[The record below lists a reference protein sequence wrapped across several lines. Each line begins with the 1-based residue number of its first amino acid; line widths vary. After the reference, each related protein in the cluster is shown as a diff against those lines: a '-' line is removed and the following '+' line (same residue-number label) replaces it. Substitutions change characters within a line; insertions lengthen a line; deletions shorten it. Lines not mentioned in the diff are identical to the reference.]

1 MATKKQ
7 PPAKA
12 PVKKAPAKN
21 AVQKPERGSKRPEFF
36 DVSSIL
42 NSTIDDIAKRQGF
55 ESSSLETIPPMSTG
69 VLSHDLIMGGGIR
82 PAWFTMFGMEQ
93 SAKTTSALTIM
104 ASAVKEKIPLIPFL
118 DYEGSTASSLDYVK
132 SILNS
137 VGLKVGTDEVF
148 GKKDK
153 DGKWVIPPLV
163 RYRSETVLES
173 FFDFMHAVLAELPD
187 KRLVAGQWWL
197 VFDDTKVNKAK
208 IGDAAEPAM
217 AKKYGKGLWVKAAD
231 GKLQAIFFVDSYPA
245 MNPRAQDKEDTN
257 NSLALQARSF
267 SQQIPRVK
275 GRMAQKM
282 VAVVGIN
289 QLRAVPMA
297 MYGPTEN
304 EPGGNALK
312 LYSDC
317 RIKHTSR
324 ALSAA
329 PFTPKQ
335 GAKVRDEQ
343 EPSATVEGGLDTYRY
358 VMCKAIKNKLAIP
371 QREAFIRIWAED
383 ATGTA
388 RGLDPVFDTVFYLKE
403 TGQITGKRAKFVLN
417 LDGLGAAKKPVTWM
431 VLKKWI
437 LGDKETMTSIS
448 TQLGYKPMSL
458 RAFCFKQM
466 RDGVAEE
473 LYVKTKGSK
482 SKASEDDAEEE

>member
-7 PPAKA
+7 VTAKA
-12 PVKKAPAKN
+12 SAKKEAAEKSPARAPK
-21 AVQKPERGSKRPEFF
+21 KMGF
-36 DVSSIL
+36 DISSIL

-55 ESSSLETIPPMSTG
+55 ESSSLESIPPMSTG

-137 VGLKVGTDEVF
+137 VGLKVTTDQVF

-153 DGKWVIPPLV
+153 DGKWLIPPLV

-187 KRLVAGQWWL
+187 KKLVAGKWWL
-197 VFDDTKVNKAK
+197 VFEDTKVNKAK
-208 IGDAAEPAM
+208 VGDAADPTM
-217 AKKYGKGLWVKAAD
+217 AKKYGKGIWVPAED
-231 GKLQAIFFVDSYPA
+231 GKLQAIFFTDSYPA

-257 NSLALQARSF
+257 NSLALQARAF

-358 VMCKAIKNKLAIP
+358 VMCKAIKNKLWTP
-371 QREAFIRIWAED
+371 QREAFIRIWVED

-388 RGLDPVFDTVFYLKE
+388 RGLDPVFDTIFFLKE
-403 TGQITGKRAKFVLN
+403 TGQLSGKRAKFLLN
-417 LDGLGAAKKPVTWM
+417 LEGLGAAKKPVTWAI
-431 VLKKWI
+431 LKKWI
-437 LGDKETMTSIS
+437 LGDKEVMTQIS

-473 LYVKTKGSK
+473 LYVKTKGA
-482 SKASEDDAEEE
+482 KAKPSDDEDEDGGGD